1 LLKKLILLTV
11 SILLLNFGL
20 LWAQEDSPEQGP
32 LTPQSRTN
40 QRSLGDQA
48 FTISAGVIVPLFTV
62 LLNNYE
68 YQGNTYPS
76 GVYETR
82 LSVGGQGSLTY
93 SFYLSANVKLGLQ
106 LGGTFQWDI
115 NRNLLYMIPI
125 TIKGS
130 YEFHPFSRMTIP
142 IHLALGINMT
152 SWNDFFIIDPI
163 IRPGFGV
170 YYDWNVE
177 WSFGMDFSYW
187 FIPQLNV
194 PSEVEKTLMNQ
205 MDITIGAEYHF

>member
-11 SILLLNFGL
+11 SILLLNFGF

-62 LLNNYE
+62 LLNDNPDI
-68 YQGNTYPS
+68 NNS
-76 GVYETR
+76 AGVTDTQ
-82 LSVGGQGSLTY
+82 LTVGGMGSLTY

-106 LGGTFQWDI
+106 LGGTFQWEI

-125 TIKGS
+125 SIKGS
-130 YEFHPFSRMTIP
+130 YEFHPYSRLTIP
-142 IHLALGINMT
+142 VHLALGINMT
-152 SWNDFFIIDPI
+152 SWKEEFTVDPL

-170 YYDWNVE
+170 YFDWNVE
-177 WSFGMDFSYW
+177 WSFGMDFTYW
-187 FIPQLNV
+187 FIPQLSSKDERFDSLENF
-194 PSEVEKTLMNQ
+194 
-205 MDITIGAEYHF
+205 MDINIGAEYHF

>member
-11 SILLLNFGL
+11 SILLLNFGF

-62 LLNNYE
+62 LLNDNPVT
-68 YQGNTYPS
+68 GNS
-76 GVYETR
+76 AGVTDTQ
-82 LSVGGQGSLTY
+82 LTVGGMGSLTY

-125 TIKGS
+125 SIKGS
-130 YEFHPFSRMTIP
+130 YEFHPYSRLTIP
-142 IHLALGINMT
+142 VHLALGINMT
-152 SWNDFFIIDPI
+152 SWKEEFTVDPL

-170 YYDWNVE
+170 YFDWNVE
-177 WSFGMDFSYW
+177 WSFGMDFTYW
-187 FIPQLNV
+187 FIPQLSSKDERFDSLENF
-194 PSEVEKTLMNQ
+194 
-205 MDITIGAEYHF
+205 MDINIGAEYHF

>member
-1 LLKKLILLTV
+1 MLKKLILLTV
-11 SILLLNFGL
+11 SILLLNFGF

-62 LLNNYE
+62 LLNDNPVT
-68 YQGNTYPS
+68 GNS
-76 GVYETR
+76 AGVTDTQ
-82 LSVGGQGSLTY
+82 LTVGGMGSLTY

-106 LGGTFQWDI
+106 LGGTFQWEI

-125 TIKGS
+125 SIKGS
-130 YEFHPFSRMTIP
+130 YEFHPYSRLTIP
-142 IHLALGINMT
+142 VHLALGINMT
-152 SWNDFFIIDPI
+152 SWKEEFTVDPL

-170 YYDWNVE
+170 YFDWNVE
-177 WSFGMDFSYW
+177 WSFGMDFTYW
-187 FIPQLNV
+187 FIPQLSSKDERFDSLENF
-194 PSEVEKTLMNQ
+194 
-205 MDITIGAEYHF
+205 MDINIGAEYHF

>member
-1 LLKKLILLTV
+1 MLRKLILLTV
-11 SILLLNFGL
+11 SILLLNFGYL
-20 LWAQEDSPEQGP
+20 GAQEDSPEQGP

-62 LLNNYE
+62 LLNDNPDI
-68 YQGNTYPS
+68 NNS
-76 GVYETR
+76 AGVTDTQ
-82 LSVGGQGSLTY
+82 LTVGGMGSLTY

-125 TIKGS
+125 SIKGS
-130 YEFHPFSRMTIP
+130 YEFHPYSRLTIP
-142 IHLALGINMT
+142 VHLALGINMT
-152 SWNDFFIIDPI
+152 SWKEEFTVDPL

-170 YYDWNVE
+170 YFDWNVE
-177 WSFGMDFSYW
+177 WSFGMDFTYW
-187 FIPQLNV
+187 FIPQLSSKDERFDSLENF
-194 PSEVEKTLMNQ
+194 
-205 MDITIGAEYHF
+205 MDINIGAEYHF

>member
-1 LLKKLILLTV
+1 MLKKLILLTV

-62 LLNNYE
+62 LLNDNPVT
-68 YQGNTYPS
+68 GNS
-76 GVYETR
+76 AGVTDTQ
-82 LSVGGQGSLTY
+82 LTVGGMGSLTY

-125 TIKGS
+125 SIKGS
-130 YEFHPFSRMTIP
+130 YEFHPYSRLTIP
-142 IHLALGINMT
+142 VHLALGINMT
-152 SWNDFFIIDPI
+152 SWKEEFTVDPL

-170 YYDWNVE
+170 YFDWNVE
-177 WSFGMDFSYW
+177 WSFGMDFTYW
-187 FIPQLNV
+187 FIPQLSSKDERFDSLENF
-194 PSEVEKTLMNQ
+194 
-205 MDITIGAEYHF
+205 MDINIGAEYHF

>member
-1 LLKKLILLTV
+1 MLKKLILLTV
-11 SILLLNFGL
+11 SILLLNFGF

-62 LLNNYE
+62 LLNDNPVT
-68 YQGNTYPS
+68 GNS
-76 GVYETR
+76 AGVTDTQ
-82 LSVGGQGSLTY
+82 LTVGGMGSLTY

-125 TIKGS
+125 SIKGS
-130 YEFHPFSRMTIP
+130 YEFHPYSRLTIP
-142 IHLALGINMT
+142 VHLALGINMT
-152 SWNDFFIIDPI
+152 SWKEEFTVDPL

-170 YYDWNVE
+170 YFDWNVE
-177 WSFGMDFSYW
+177 WSFGMDFTYW
-187 FIPQLNV
+187 FIPQLSSKDERFDSLENF
-194 PSEVEKTLMNQ
+194 
-205 MDITIGAEYHF
+205 MDINIGAEYHF